1 LSREWIEA
9 LDRAADEGAGTSA
22 PEPDAV
28 LVLQQVVTGAPM
40 GDARYHLTLTDG
52 RLRVAEGDSDTP
64 TVTITVPYETA
75 AAINAGRES
84 AQAAFMTGRL
94 RVGGDVSALLRHRE
108 ALAAVDDVFAGV
120 RRATT
125 Y

>member
-1 LSREWIEA
+1 LSHEWIEA
-9 LDRAADEGAGTSA
+9 LDRAAHEGTGPPATEA
-22 PEPDAV
+22 DDV
-28 LVLQQVVTGAPM
+28 LVLQQVVIGAPS

-52 RLRVAEGDSDTP
+52 QIRVAEGDSKAP

-120 RRATT
+120 RRVTT